1 MHGPNLADKTAS
13 DTTPPSVTRAAANY
27 TLTILCVIA
36 VVNYIDRQVLSILL
50 EEVKHDL
57 GASDTQMGLL
67 NGFVFA
73 SVYIIAG
80 IPLSRLVDRGSR
92 RNVLVACMVAWSAA
106 TILCGL
112 TRNYWQL
119 ALARMG
125 VAAGEAGAS
134 PSSQSLIADLFPRTS
149 RGRALGLWSASNSMG
164 IGLGLLLGGF
174 LSHYLSWR
182 GVFVVVGLPGLALA
196 ILTLLTVRE
205 PARSSGDEPTP
216 SLRDTVRHLA
226 SIPSYRMAIL
236 VIALAGF
243 CGSGIFGWLPTFLIR
258 IHGMSV
264 AAVGAWSGL
273 ASIGS
278 LVISHI
284 LAGWLADRY
293 GRSDP
298 RAYFIIPA
306 VSVLLTAPIVIAF
319 CFVTSQTAV
328 IALFFASK
336 LALGLHMVPMYTVVL
351 SLAPS
356 NMRGLAGFTLAIA
369 LNLAGAG
376 LGPFFVGAMNDVLAP
391 RLGTDAIRY
400 SIALLTVTLFIAFVV
415 TLWATR
421 GARADFERHATT

>member
-1 MHGPNLADKTAS
+1 MHAPILTDEPGKDRKLRALSGTAAS
-13 DTTPPSVTRAAANY
+13 Y
-27 TLTILCVIA
+27 TLALLCVIA

-80 IPLSRLVDRGSR
+80 IPISRLVDRGSR
-92 RNVLVACMVAWSAA
+92 RNVLVVCMAGWSAA
-106 TILCGL
+106 TMLCGV

-119 ALARMG
+119 ALTRMG

-149 RGRALGLWSASNSMG
+149 RGMALGLWSASNSLG

-196 ILTLLTVRE
+196 MLTLFTVHE
-205 PARSSGDEPTP
+205 PPRSSGNEPAPPFRETI
-216 SLRDTVRHLA
+216 RHLA

-243 CGSGIFGWLPTFLIR
+243 CGSGIFGWMPTFLIR
-258 IHGMSV
+258 VHGMSV
-264 AAVGAWSGL
+264 TAVGAWSGL
-273 ASIGS
+273 AAICA

-284 LAGWLADRY
+284 LAGWLADHF
-293 GRSDP
+293 GRHDP

-306 VSVLLTAPIVIAF
+306 ISVILTAPLVIAF
-319 CFVTSQTAV
+319 AFVTSQGAA
-328 IALFFASK
+328 IALFFMLK
-336 LALGLHMVPMYTVVL
+336 LALGLHMVPMYTVAL

-356 NMRGLAGFTLAIA
+356 NMRGLAGFVTAIA
-369 LNLAGAG
+369 INLAGAG
-376 LGPFFVGAMNDVLAP
+376 LGPFFVGAMNDLLAP
-391 RLGTDAIRY
+391 QLGTDAIRY
-400 SIALLTVTLFIAFVV
+400 SMALLTGPLFIAFAVA
-415 TLWATR
+415 LWSTR
-421 GARADFERHATT
+421 RARADFAQHAGA